1 MYSMMDDVLTVYS
14 TCSLQLQVPA
24 GTTVSQEVHYL
35 VLKMMRVQCSMDRCD
50 DRMYYLHT
58 STVGV
63 KC

>member
-35 VLKMMRVQCSMDRCD
+35 VLKMMRVQCSMDRCVNWMVD
-50 DRMYYLHT
+50 SLDLFY
-58 STVGV
+58 
-63 KC
+63 K